1 MRQKQDVGGSPRRL
15 AANLARALRLA
26 AARGMFGRGPVW
38 LRLHLASPVPELAA
52 PSWLGQRE
60 PELSLLDVL
69 RILDAAKDDPSVA
82 GIVVRLFG
90 PPGGAARVESLR
102 RAIAAVTALGKPVVV
117 WSESLGTQEMWLASA
132 ASRLAIPPSGSVHL
146 LGFRFEG
153 FFLRDLLAKL
163 GVRADVLRVGDF
175 KSAGEILTRSGYSE
189 EGRAQ
194 LEALADDLF
203 DMLVRDVAEG
213 RGLSEG
219 EVRGLVDRG
228 LLTAERAKD
237 AGLIDAC
244 LYPDELE
251 QMLCELAP
259 SACQEDKP
267 RLLDASAYLAVR
279 AADAGFQPLF
289 RPAPRIVY
297 IAARGSIGRGHG
309 LRGIAADTYRRL
321 LEPLAERE
329 EVLGVVLRV
338 DSPGGEGVA
347 SDLLGRAVR
356 RIAER
361 KPIVVSMG
369 DTAASGG
376 YFLAAGATAI
386 LAEATTVTG
395 SIGVVGGKLDFS
407 ELYERI
413 GVGRDAVE
421 RGAQAGLH
429 SEARSFTPSERR
441 ALRDELGA
449 LYELFL
455 ERVAEGRGRSRDE
468 IHAVAQGRVWS
479 GTGALS
485 HGLLDGLGGPL
496 EALQEVR
503 DRLGLGAGERLLLE
517 EHPRLPR
524 LAGLV
529 EMFRG

>member
-1 MRQKQDVGGSPRRL
+1 MSQLLDVSGSPRRV
-15 AANLARALRLA
+15 AANLARAVRLGA
-26 AARGMFGRGPVW
+26 AGGMFGRGPVW
-38 LRLHLASPVPELAA
+38 LRLRLASPVPEVAA
-52 PSWLGQRE
+52 PSWFGQRE

-69 RILDAAKDDPSVA
+69 RVLDVAKDDPDVG
-82 GIVVRLFG
+82 GIAIRLLG

-102 RAIAAVTALGKPVVV
+102 RAIGAVTALGKPVVV
-117 WSESLGTQEMWLASA
+117 WAESLGTQEMWLASS

-153 FFLRDLLAKL
+153 FFLRDLLARL

-189 EGRAQ
+189 EARAQ

-203 DMLVRDVAEG
+203 DTLVRDVAEG
-213 RGLSEG
+213 RGLTQG
-219 EVRGLVDRG
+219 EVRGHVDHG
-228 LLTAERAKD
+228 LLTALRARE

-251 QMLCELAP
+251 RMLCELAP
-259 SACQEDKP
+259 SACQDDKP
-267 RLLDASAYLAVR
+267 RLLDASAYFAVR
-279 AADAGFQPLF
+279 ASDAGFQPLLS
-289 RPAPRIVY
+289 PAPRIVY
-297 IAARGSIGRGHG
+297 IVARGGIGRGHG
-309 LRGIAADTYRRL
+309 LRGIAVDTYRRL

-329 EVLGVVLRV
+329 DVLGVVLRV

-356 RIAER
+356 RIAEA
-361 KPIVVSMG
+361 KPIVVCMG

-386 LAEATTVTG
+386 LGEATTLTG

-407 ELYERI
+407 ALYERI

-421 RGAQAGLH
+421 RGAQSGLH

-468 IHAVAQGRVWS
+468 IHALAQGRVWS
-479 GTGALS
+479 GAGALS

-496 EALQEVR
+496 EALREVR
-503 DRLGLGAGERLLLE
+503 DRLGPGAGEQVLPE

-524 LAGLV
+524 LASLW
-529 EMFRG
+529 EMLQ